1 MIGAKGRLVLYAHR
15 RVQVVLGQSLACL
28 QGSALVA
35 LAIVRHGALVQVSPA
50 PSHATMVVLDLVI
63 GRQRRC
69 GCLYRPLHIKPL
81 LEALQ
86 ILAELILDGQVR

>member
-1 MIGAKGRLVLYAHR
+1 MIGAKGRLVLYTHR
-15 RVQVVLGQSLACL
+15 RVKVVLGQSLACL

-35 LAIVRHGALVQVSPA
+35 LAIVRHGALGLSKGAGA

-81 LEALQ
+81 L
-86 ILAELILDGQVR
+86 